1 MGERLL
7 LEGADLAGLIVRV
20 REELGPGARIV
31 RAEKVRSGGFGGF
44 FARERYELT
53 IDVPE
58 LARAPRRR
66 FTRPTAASLDDLLE
80 AADQAERTGAPFAA
94 APAGLAA
101 STVPGPVGTAVAG
114 RPATEVA
121 APADPAP
128 VSTASARFAAVLD
141 QVRALAE
148 VPPPAEVEVP
158 APTSAGTLAAAGTAP
173 APGLAPQSDDALR
186 AALTAAGVP
195 AALLTRTPLT
205 LGGVLAQLPPSPVPP
220 RQSGQVLVLVGPP
233 LDVEETADLIA
244 HRWALPPQAVVKC
257 GPGAMSS
264 ATATSR
270 WRATAPR
277 EDHPWIVTVPVR
289 DERLDREQAAA
300 LVAAARPDQVWAVVD
315 GRTKPEDTGHW
326 LAQVGRQRAV
336 DALAVRG
343 LFDTR
348 APGTVL
354 GLDLPI
360 ALADGVPSSPVV
372 WAALLGQ
379 DVDAARA

>member
-58 LARAPRRR
+58 PARTPRRR

-80 AADQAERTGAPFAA
+80 AADQAERTGAPFSAAPVGAAGPGPTGGAVATRPAVEAA
-94 APAGLAA
+94 AP
-101 STVPGPVGTAVAG
+101 V
-114 RPATEVA
+114 E
-121 APADPAP
+121 PAP

-158 APTSAGTLAAAGTAP
+158 APTSTGALAAPGAAP
-173 APGLAPQSDDALR
+173 APDLAPPSDDALR

-195 AALLTRTPLT
+195 AALLTATPLT
-205 LGGVLAQLPPSPVPP
+205 LGGVLAQLPPAPVPP

-326 LAQVGRQRAV
+326 LAQVGRQRPV

-354 GLDLPI
+354 GLGLPI

>member
-58 LARAPRRR
+58 PARTPRRR

-80 AADQAERTGAPFAA
+80 AADQAERTGAPFSAAPVGAAGPGQTGGAVATRPAAEAA
-94 APAGLAA
+94 AP
-101 STVPGPVGTAVAG
+101 V
-114 RPATEVA
+114 E
-121 APADPAP
+121 PAP

-158 APTSAGTLAAAGTAP
+158 APTATGALAAPDSAP
-173 APGLAPQSDDALR
+173 AAGFAPPSDDALR

-195 AALLTRTPLT
+195 AALLTATPLT

-326 LAQVGRQRAV
+326 LAQVGRQRPV

-354 GLDLPI
+354 GLGLPI

>member
-1 MGERLL
+1 MAERLL
-7 LEGADLAGLIVRV
+7 LEGSDLAGLIVRV

-31 RAEKVRSGGFGGF
+31 RAEKVRSGGIGGF

-53 IDVPE
+53 IEVPDVPP
-58 LARAPRRR
+58 APRRR

-80 AADQAERTGAPFAA
+80 AADQAERTGAPFSAAPVGAA
-94 APAGLAA
+94 AA
-101 STVPGPVGTAVAG
+101 SLTP
-114 RPATEVA
+114 RPVA
-121 APADPAP
+121 AVPSASAEAAP
-128 VSTASARFAAVLD
+128 VSTAGARFAAVLD

-148 VPPPAEVEVP
+148 VPAPAEVEVP
-158 APTSAGTLAAAGTAP
+158 APEAASAVAPRSAP
-173 APGLAPQSDDALR
+173 AAEEPARAAEAALR
-186 AALTAAGVP
+186 SALTAAGVP
-195 AALLTRTPLT
+195 TAMLDAAPLT
-205 LGGVLAQLPPSPVPP
+205 LGQVLAQVPPPPVPP
-220 RQSGQVLVLVGPP
+220 RAAGQVLVLVGPP
-233 LDVEETADLIA
+233 LDVEETADLLA
-244 HRWALPPQAVVKC
+244 HRWGLPPQSVVRC

-264 ATATSR
+264 VAATSR

-289 DERLDREQAAA
+289 DERLDRDQAAA
-300 LVAAARPDQVWAVVD
+300 LVAATRADQVWAVVD
-315 GRTKPEDTGHW
+315 ARTKPEDTLHW
-326 LAQVGRQRAV
+326 LAQVGRPRAV

-360 ALADGVPSSPVV
+360 ALADGVPASPVV

>member
-1 MGERLL
+1 MAERLL
-7 LEGADLAGLIVRV
+7 LEGSDLAGLIVRV

-53 IDVPE
+53 IDVPDV
-58 LARAPRRR
+58 APAPRRR
-66 FTRPTAASLDDLLE
+66 FVRPTAASLDDLLE
-80 AADQAERTGAPFAA
+80 AADRAERTGAPLAVVPAGA
-94 APAGLAA
+94 APA
-101 STVPGPVGTAVAG
+101 VAPL
-114 RPATEVA
+114 PATDAPDSA
-121 APADPAP
+121 ATSTQ

-148 VPPPAEVEVP
+148 VPPPADVEVP
-158 APTSAGTLAAAGTAP
+158 AAPPTGPTSALLP
-173 APGLAPQSDDALR
+173 LPDAHRSPEADEPLR

-195 AALLTRTPLT
+195 AALLAQTPLT
-205 LGGVLAQLPPSPVPP
+205 LAGVLAQLPTAPPPP
-220 RQSGQVLVLVGPP
+220 RSSGQVLVLVGPA
-233 LDVEETADLIA
+233 LDAEETADLLA
-244 HRWALPPQAVVKC
+244 HRWGLPPNAVVRC

-264 ATATSR
+264 AAATSR

-277 EDHPWIVTVPVR
+277 EDHPWIVVVGVR
-289 DERLDREQAAA
+289 DERLDREQAAS

-315 GRTKPEDTGHW
+315 ARTKPEDTAHALGQ
-326 LAQVGRQRAV
+326 LGRQRAA

-354 GLDLPI
+354 GLGLPI
-360 ALADGVPSSPVV
+360 ALADGVPASPVV

>member
-58 LARAPRRR
+58 PARAPRRR
-66 FTRPTAASLDDLLE
+66 STRPAAASLDDLLE
-80 AADQAERTGAPFAA
+80 AADQAERTGAPFSA
-94 APAGLAA
+94 APAGLA
-101 STVPGPVGTAVAG
+101 GPAGTAVAG
-114 RPATEVA
+114 RPAAEVA
-121 APADPAP
+121 APADAAP

-158 APTSAGTLAAAGTAP
+158 APTSVSAPVTPGTAP
-173 APGLAPQSDDALR
+173 VPDPAPPSDDALR
-186 AALTAAGVP
+186 GALTAAGVP
-195 AALLTRTPLT
+195 AALLTGTPLT

-244 HRWALPPQAVVKC
+244 HRWALPPQAVVTC

-336 DALAVRG
+336 DALAVRR

-354 GLDLPI
+354 GVGLPI

-379 DVDAARA
+379 DVDAARD

>member
-58 LARAPRRR
+58 PPRAPRRR

-80 AADQAERTGAPFAA
+80 AADQAERTGAPLSA
-94 APAGLAA
+94 APAGLAGTA
-101 STVPGPVGTAVAG
+101 GTAVAG

-121 APADPAP
+121 APADAAP

-158 APTSAGTLAAAGTAP
+158 APTSASAPVTSGTAP
-173 APGLAPQSDDALR
+173 AGVVAAPSDDALR

-205 LGGVLAQLPPSPVPP
+205 LGGVLAQLPPAPVPP

-233 LDVEETADLIA
+233 LDVEETADLLA
-244 HRWALPPQAVVKC
+244 HRWGLPPQAVVRC

-326 LAQVGRQRAV
+326 LAQVGRQRPV

-379 DVDAARA
+379 DVDAARP